1 MDLASKQFL
10 KDTNLAQA
18 IEQGIKKERLDAI
31 ARMFKAGVAKEQI
44 ISFGYTEDEL
54 AEAEN
59 IL

>member
-31 ARMFKAGVAKEQI
+31 VRMFKAGVVI
-44 ISFGYTEDEL
+44 
-54 AEAEN
+54 
-59 IL
+59 